1 MKPKKMTCFRLRAVS
16 VALLK
21 ALAAQADVTQT
32 RWIEDEI
39 ARIAGERLGA
49 ERVQAITAHA
59 QEEQSR

>member
-1 MKPKKMTCFRLRAVS
+1 MKAKKMTCFRLRAVS

-39 ARIAGERLGA
+39 EQIAVDRLGA
-49 ERVQAITAHA
+49 EQVQAIKDSQNDTA
-59 QEEQSR
+59 